1 MATAS
6 PAVAST
12 AEDEAQQDAGS
23 KVESSWVVKFDRIY
37 TRFTYTPP
45 NCRHDPSKPP
55 RFSLALNILFSF
67 ASAFT
72 VADLYY
78 THPILNIL
86 AKYFGVSYE
95 ESASVPTLAQAG
107 YAIGLFFLCPLGDLL
122 RRRRL
127 VLWLVW
133 LTATLWYGLLHTW
146 SSFLTRGHRLTVS
159 YILSALSTDAF
170 DQDHTLPDQV
180 LRDISSPYVRRL
192 HHNRHA
198 TADAAA
204 RG

>member
-1 MATAS
+1 MTAPDFPKMAAEPAAPDDRPLGANQEPSAAVTHTTLPPLAS
-6 PAVAST
+6 SSIDAAAPTTGDNDPAASR
-12 AEDEAQQDAGS
+12 
-23 KVESSWVVKFDRIY
+23 SWSERFDRLY

-55 RFSLALNILFSF
+55 QFSIGLNVLFAF

-86 AKYFGVSYE
+86 AEYFHVSYE
-95 ESASVPTLAQAG
+95 TSASVPTLAQTG
-107 YAIGLFFLCPLGDLL
+107 YALGLFFLCPLGDLF

-133 LTATLWYGLLHTW
+133 FTG
-146 SSFLTRGHRLTVS
+146 TVW
-159 YILSALSTDAF
+159 
-170 DQDHTLPDQV
+170 
-180 LRDISSPYVRRL
+180 
-192 HHNRHA
+192 
-198 TADAAA
+198 
-204 RG
+204 